1 VGRGRLDSLE
11 FWTDESM
18 ADRHARCGAAWDS
31 SGPCLHLRC
40 LEHSALNLHLD
51 QVTISRQFDVVFLE
65 HCLFKSRVVD
75 NTTTKWQQLPLLA
88 DNHPC

>member
-11 FWTDESM
+11 FWTNGPIM
-18 ADRHARCGAAWDS
+18 DRRARCSAAWDS

-40 LEHSALNLHLD
+40 SEHSALNLHLD
-51 QVTISRQFDVVFLE
+51 QVTASRQFGVVFLE

-75 NTTTKWQQLPLLA
+75 NRQSTTK
-88 DNHPC
+88 